1 MSSSVE
7 IAKVTVLITG
17 SNRVVAAVRQ
27 TDDATTQLLSELP
40 RGSGSKLIIV
50 KIDSLSDLDAQNA
63 VELLQTKHGIQKLDI
78 VVANAGYGT
87 VYGDLSQV
95 QAGELRDLFDVNA
108 VGPLRLFQAVRP
120 LLEAGNRSRFV
131 LIGTPIASI
140 SAMEKAP
147 FPMIAYGASKAAA
160 HYLTRKMHCESPR
173 LTAFVVDPGFMQ
185 TDTGN
190 TGARKFGLEQ
200 APVPVDDS
208 ADFVFAQPC
217 SLRRSTWALALTLE
231 PQIGKATREE
241 TSGKFV
247 TIDESQEFL
256 EW

>member
-1 MSSSVE
+1 MSSSAE
-7 IAKVTVLITG
+7 IAEVTVLITG
-17 SNRVVAAVRQ
+17 SNRGLGRALATRFLLQPRTTVVAAVRQ
-27 TDDATTQLLSELP
+27 TDHATMQSLSELP
-40 RGSGSKLIIV
+40 RGSGSELITV
-50 KIDSLSDLDAQNA
+50 KIDSLSDSDAPNA

-95 QAGELRDLFDVNA
+95 RPGELRDLFDINA

-120 LLEAGNRSRFV
+120 LLEAGNRPRFV

-140 SAMEKAP
+140 AAMEKAP

-160 HYLTRKMHCESPR
+160 HYLARKMHCER
-173 LTAFVVDPGFMQ
+173 
-185 TDTGN
+185 
-190 TGARKFGLEQ
+190 ARNFGMEQ

-208 ADFVFAQPC
+208 ADFVFA
-217 SLRRSTWALALTLE
+217 
-231 PQIGKATREE
+231 QIGKATREE